1 MHQLLKD
8 GLVVDDLWTLL
19 EDGIESLPKTG
30 NLLLSSS
37 QWQRFSSELE
47 QRQGETGVWLEG
59 NEEISDIVESLIK
72 LPIIAIK
79 FPKFVDGRG
88 FSLARLLRERYHF
101 SGELRAIGDI
111 IRDQLY
117 LLKHSGFNA
126 FQLSQDTDLK
136 QAAESLTDFS
146 ENYQT
151 TNAQP
156 IPLFR
161 RR

>member
-8 GLVVDDLWTLL
+8 GLVVDDIWTLA
-19 EDGIESLPKTG
+19 DDSIESLPATG

-37 QWQRFSSELE
+37 QWHRFSSQLE
-47 QRQGETGVWLEG
+47 QRQDETGIWLEG
-59 NEEISDIVESLIK
+59 NEEIADIVESIIK
-72 LPIIAIK
+72 LPIIVIK

-126 FQLSQDTDLK
+126 FQLSQDIDLQ
-136 QAAESLTDFS
+136 QAAQSLNDFS